1 MALRDFSKEKLD
13 IIVLAGQSNGEGLGY
28 GDASRPYKP
37 SDRVWQL
44 NPDFTIQMAQERV
57 NMNCVQGNLA
67 LSFARAYLEERLA
80 EDRSLLILPAAVN
93 GTGFADERWI
103 PTGDL
108 YLRMME
114 MIRTVLDL
122 NPENRL
128 VAFLWHQGETE
139 VFAEESYEFHRGHL
153 SALLGSVREGFG
165 VPELPIVAG
174 DFCQEFKA
182 KYPAACVPIVQAI
195 RDVCREFG
203 GAFVETQGLISNWR
217 ANAFHPQKRAD
228 VVHFCRESLYELG
241 QRYYDAFVEL
251 TKE

>member
-1 MALRDFSKEKLD
+1 MAQRDFSKEKFD

-37 SDRVWQL
+37 NDRVWYL
-44 NPDFTIQMAQERV
+44 NPDFTIQVAQERV
-57 NMNCVQGNLA
+57 NKNCVQGNLA

-93 GTGFADERWI
+93 GTGFADGRWI
-103 PTGDL
+103 STGDL

-114 MIRTVLDL
+114 MIRTALEL

-139 VFAEESYEFHRGHL
+139 VFAKESYEFHRGHL
-153 SALLGSVREGFG
+153 ASMLRSVREGFG
-165 VPELPIVAG
+165 VPRLPLVAG

-182 KYPAACVPIVQAI
+182 KNADACAPIVKAI
-195 RDVCREFG
+195 RDVFLEMG
-203 GAFVETQGLISNWR
+203 GAFVDTQGLRSNWSV
-217 ANAFHPQKRAD
+217 NAVHPLKRVD
-228 VVHFCRESLYELG
+228 EVHFCRESLYELG
-241 QRYYDAFVEL
+241 ERYYDAFAEL
-251 TKE
+251 TV

>member
-1 MALRDFSKEKLD
+1 MALRDFSKEKFD

-37 SDRVWQL
+37 NDRVWQL

-57 NMNCVQGNLA
+57 NKNCVQGNLA
-67 LSFARAYLEERLA
+67 LSFARAYQQERLEEG
-80 EDRSLLILPAAVN
+80 RSLLILPAAVN
-93 GTGFADERWI
+93 GTGFADGRWI
-103 PTGDL
+103 QTGDL

-114 MIRTVLDL
+114 MIRTALEL

-139 VFAEESYEFHRGHL
+139 VFAGESYEFHREQL
-153 SALLGSVREGFG
+153 ALLLRSVREGFG
-165 VPELPIVAG
+165 VPELPVVAG

-182 KYPAACVPIVQAI
+182 KNAPACEPIVKAI
-195 RDVCREFG
+195 RDVFLEFG
-203 GAFVETQGLISNWR
+203 GAFVETRGLRSNWS

-228 VVHFCRESLYELG
+228 IVHFCRESLYELG
-241 QRYYDAFVEL
+241 QRYYEAFQEL
-251 TKE
+251 TK